1 MMRSRQMTTLPQ
13 ISTQLQTLLTTTTDT
28 VAQDQAYVK
37 RPDRAKF
44 APSTLVQ
51 TLVFGW
57 WAEPVATVEQLAQM
71 ALRVGVDVSPQ
82 AIDQRFTAKTAALLA
97 AVLAAS
103 LQHVVRAT
111 PVAIPI
117 LQRFTS
123 VLVHDSTT
131 IPLPDALTTTWRGC
145 GNDTTRGTAGLKCGV
160 QLDLL
165 TGALCGLDLAHG
177 RTSDHALPI
186 QHAVP
191 AAGSLRLADLGFY
204 DLQVLRELDQAGVF
218 WLTRPQS
225 NSRLKLPG
233 HAAQSLITFL
243 ERGGTEMVWDT
254 AVVVG
259 KEKPLAARLLAR
271 RVPQAVADERRRRLR
286 AAAKEKG
293 RAPARAAMALAAWNV
308 VITNIPQ
315 DRLSLE
321 DAFVLTR
328 VRWQIELLF
337 KLWKSHGRVDDW
349 RTTNPKR
356 ILCEVY
362 AKLLA
367 LVYQHWLIA
376 ACGWSDPERSLFNA
390 AQVIRT
396 SVVEL
401 AAALA
406 STAQLRTVLQTI
418 QCILKRFARLNKRRK
433 TPTTAQRLLALTAS
447 SP

>member
-1 MMRSRQMTTLPQ
+1 MTTLAQ
-13 ISTQLQTLLTTTTDT
+13 ISTQLQPLLTTTTDA
-28 VAQDQAYVK
+28 VAQEQAYVK

-44 APSTLVQ
+44 TPSTLVQ

-57 WAEPVATVEQLAQM
+57 WATPDATIEQLAQM
-71 ALRVGVDVSPQ
+71 AHRVGVEASPQ
-82 AIDQRFTAKTAALLA
+82 AIDQRFTAKTAALLE

-103 LQHVVRAT
+103 MQHVART
-111 PVAIPI
+111 QPVAIPI

-145 GNDTTRGTAGLKCGV
+145 GNDTAHGTAGLKCGV
-160 QLDLL
+160 QIDLL
-165 TGALCGLDLAHG
+165 TGALCGLDLTHG

-186 QHAVP
+186 QHAIP

-204 DLQVLRELDQAGVF
+204 DLEMLRELDQAGVF

-225 NSRLKLPG
+225 NSRLRLPG
-233 HAAQSLITFL
+233 HASQPLIDVL
-243 ERGGTEMVWDT
+243 EGGGTDVAWDT
-254 AVVVG
+254 AVLVG
-259 KEKPLAARLLAR
+259 KEQPVAARLLAR

-308 VITNIPQ
+308 VITNIPPE
-315 DRLSLE
+315 RLTLE
-321 DAFVLTR
+321 EALVLTR

-349 RTTNPKR
+349 RTTNPVR

-376 ACGWSDPERSLFNA
+376 ACGWSDPERSLVKA
-390 AQVIRT
+390 AQLIRS

-401 AAALA
+401 ARALA
-406 STAQLRTVLQTI
+406 SAAHLFTVLQTI
-418 QCILKRFARLNKRRK
+418 ERLLKRCAHLNKRR
-433 TPTTAQRLLALTAS
+433 TNPTTVQRLYALTDGFAQA
-447 SP
+447 

>member
-1 MMRSRQMTTLPQ
+1 MTTLPQ
-13 ISTQLQTLLTTTTDT
+13 ISTQLQTLLTTTTDAI
-28 VAQDQAYVK
+28 AQDQAFVT

-44 APSTLVQ
+44 TPSTLVQ
-51 TLVFGW
+51 TFVFGW
-57 WAEPVATVEQLAQM
+57 WAEPQATVEQLAQM
-71 ALRVGVDVSPQ
+71 ADLLGVEVSPQ
-82 AIDQRFTAKTAALLA
+82 AIDQRFTAKTAALLEG
-97 AVLAAS
+97 VLAAS

-111 PVAIPI
+111 PIAIPI

-160 QLDLL
+160 QIDLL

-204 DLQVLRELDQAGVF
+204 DLDLFRELDQAGVF

-225 NSRLKLPG
+225 TSRIRLPG
-233 HAAQSLITFL
+233 HASQSLIAVV
-243 ERGGTEMVWDT
+243 EADGTDVAWDT
-254 AVVVG
+254 AVLVG
-259 KEKPLAARLLAR
+259 KEKPVAARLLAR
-271 RVPQAVADERRRRLR
+271 RVPQDVADERRRRIR

-315 DRLSLE
+315 ELLSLE
-321 DAFVLTR
+321 EAFVLTR

-349 RTTNPKR
+349 RTTNPER

-362 AKLLA
+362 AKLLG

-376 ACGWSDPERSLFNA
+376 ACGRSDPERSLFKA
-390 AQVIRT
+390 AQVIQS
-396 SVVEL
+396 SVVDL
-401 AAALA
+401 ARALTSPA
-406 STAQLRTVLQTI
+406 HLLTVLQDI
-418 QCILKRFARLNKRRK
+418 ERVLKRFARLNKRRT
-433 TPTTAQRLLALTAS
+433 TPTTAQRLCA
-447 SP
+447 